1 MKKNLLFFAF
11 ALIAF
16 FSCQQ
21 NLEDKLVGKW
31 CEDGFIVDE
40 FDLQADGTGFEIP
53 DITLGQNPR
62 PISWKIQNDSL
73 TITSELRVLKCKI
86 MEISE
91 RKTKKGIITE
101 MHLSGVK
108 TWLSDGKSSAYEYVW
123 LKR

>member
-1 MKKNLLFFAF
+1 MH
-11 ALIAF
+11 F

-31 CEDGFIVDE
+31 CEDGFIVNE
-40 FDLQADGTGFEIP
+40 FDLRADGTGVEIP

-73 TITSELRVLKCKI
+73 TITSELRVIKCKI
-86 MEISE
+86 KEITE

-101 MHLSGVK
+101 MHFSGGFQI
-108 TWLSDGKSSAYEYVW
+108 WFSAGKPGKPSAYEYVW